1 MGGNRIYALEI
12 QQSKAVKIPFLDF
25 NSIHEVIGPDLN
37 KAASS
42 VIGSGWFVNGA
53 EVTAFEHAWANFLG
67 TDMCIGVSSG
77 LDALELSLR
86 AAGIGEGDEV
96 IVPSNTYIATALAAT
111 HAGATPVFLEPVPS
125 TYLID
130 IARVEDAIT
139 ERTKAIIPVHLYGQA
154 VDMHSIMTL
163 AEKHG
168 LFVVEDNA
176 QAHGSTWDGR
186 RTGSFGHANATSFYP
201 GKNLGALGDAGAVTA
216 NDSELAHQIRMLRN
230 YGSEVKYHNEV
241 IGYNKRLDEMQAAF
255 LSVKLKYLE
264 TWTAARQTIAAQ
276 YLSAL
281 QGVGDLILPKTQPN
295 ATHVYHLFVV
305 RTNHRD
311 ELAAYLEDNGIGT
324 LIHYPIPPHLQRCYA
339 DLGHSRGDFPIAE
352 ELANTVLSL
361 PIWPGMC
368 SAQINFV
375 VSVIKG
381 FFSDNVLKSRR
392 KAQSKK
398 MD

>member
-1 MGGNRIYALEI
+1 MGGNRICTLEI

-25 NSIHEVIGPDLN
+25 NSIHEVIRPDLN

-42 VIGSGWFVNGA
+42 VIESGWFVNGA

-96 IVPSNTYIATALAAT
+96 IVPSNTYIATALAST
-111 HAGATPVFLEPVPS
+111 HVGAKPVFVEPVPS

-130 IARVEDAIT
+130 VDRIENAIS

-154 VDMHSIMTL
+154 ADMHSIMAL

-168 LFVVEDNA
+168 LFIVEDNA
-176 QAHGSTWDGR
+176 QAHGSTWEGQ

-201 GKNLGALGDAGAVTA
+201 GKNLGALGDAGAVTT
-216 NDSELAHQIRMLRN
+216 NDSQLARQIKMLRN

-255 LSVKLKYLE
+255 LSVKLKHLE
-264 TWTAARQTIAAQ
+264 TWTASRQAIAEQ
-276 YLSAL
+276 YLEGL
-281 QGVGDLILPKTQPN
+281 EGVGDLVLPVTQAK
-295 ATHVYHLFVV
+295 ATHVFHLFVV
-305 RTNHRD
+305 RTNCRD
-311 ELAAYLEDNGIGT
+311 ELAAHLKDQGIGT
-324 LIHYPIPPHLQRCYA
+324 LIHYRIPPHLQPCYA
-339 DLGHSRGDFPIAE
+339 DLGHVRGDFPIAE

-361 PIWPGMC
+361 PIWPGMT
-368 SAQINFV
+368 AGQVKAV
-375 VSVIKG
+375 VMAIKG
-381 FFSDNVLKSRR
+381 FF
-392 KAQSKK
+392 A
-398 MD
+398 